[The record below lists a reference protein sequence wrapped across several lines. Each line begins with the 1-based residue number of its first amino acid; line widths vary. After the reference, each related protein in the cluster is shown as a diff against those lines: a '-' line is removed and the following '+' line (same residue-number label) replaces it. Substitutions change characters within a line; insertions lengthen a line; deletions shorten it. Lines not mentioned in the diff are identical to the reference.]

1 MRDLKDMT
9 LRELINST
17 AQDEEHIGVDGLSPW
32 KVIDELERRLPEIEA
47 AFELAEATFNKREF
61 TIDIATRETQKQ
73 QYNLWKAQQNA
84 LDAYRAARDAR
95 SGK

>member
-1 MRDLKDMT
+1 MRDVRKVKQPSEMT

-32 KVIDELERRLPEIEA
+32 KVIDELERRLDEIEA
-47 AFELAEATFNKREF
+47 A
-61 TIDIATRETQKQ
+61 IASVNTDLFMEDLGRLDRNSD
-73 QYNLWKAQQNA
+73 YR
-84 LDAYRAARDAR
+84 DAYRAARDAR